1 MTDNQSGS
9 DDASGYLEPGKG
21 NVQLVYVLYLAGF
34 VIGITPLVGLV
45 FAYINRG
52 KVGGIYDSHY
62 TYAIRTFWIG
72 VLYSL
77 ISLVLTFLFIGVLGF
92 IATAVWSIVRCIIG
106 LQKVSRGEA
115 IANPQSWTL

>member
-1 MTDNQSGS
+1 MSDLQQNPQDVSGF
-9 DDASGYLEPGKG
+9 LEPGKG

-34 VIGITPLVGLV
+34 VVGITPLVGLI

-52 KVGGIYDSHY
+52 KAGGIYDSHY

-72 VLYSL
+72 LLYSL
-77 ISLVLTFLFIGVLGF
+77 ISLALTFLFIGILGF

-115 IANPQSWTL
+115 IANPQSWTI

>member
-1 MTDNQSGS
+1 MSDMQDNTP
-9 DDASGYLEPGKG
+9 DASGFLEPGKG

-34 VIGITPLVGLV
+34 VVGITPLVGLI

-52 KVGGIYDSHY
+52 KIAGIYDSHY

-77 ISLVLTFLFIGVLGF
+77 ISVVLTFLVIGVIGF
-92 IATAVWSIVRCIIG
+92 FATAIWSIVRCVIG

-115 IANPQSWTL
+115 IENPQSWLI

>member
-1 MTDNQSGS
+1 MS
-9 DDASGYLEPGKG
+9 DLQNNPPDASGYLEPGKG

-52 KVGGIYDSHY
+52 KAGGIYDSHY

-72 VLYSL
+72 CLYSL
-77 ISLVLTFLFIGVLGF
+77 ISLVLTFLFIGILGF
-92 IATAVWSIVRCIIG
+92 IATAVWSIVRCVIG
-106 LQKVSRGEA
+106 LQQVSRGEP
-115 IANPQSWTL
+115 IANPQSWML

>member
-1 MTDNQSGS
+1 MTDNQNGSADVSGF
-9 DDASGYLEPGKG
+9 LEPGKG
-21 NVQLVYVLYLAGF
+21 NMQLVYALYLAGF
-34 VIGITPLVGLV
+34 VVGITPLIGLI

-52 KVGGIYDSHY
+52 KAGGIYDSHY

-72 VLYSL
+72 LLYSL
-77 ISLVLTFLFIGVLGF
+77 ISLVLTFLFIGILGF

-115 IANPQSWTL
+115 ISNPQSWTI